1 MNSPAF
7 GPEGENMPFIIR
19 VHVRTRAHEEK
30 IEQVD
35 LETFN
40 VWVTATPTAN
50 EANEAV
56 IEVVADYFNTAPSNV
71 RIKSGMHGKHKFI
84 EIDKP
89 AI

>member
-1 MNSPAF
+1 
-7 GPEGENMPFIIR
+7 MPFIIR
-19 VHVRTRAHEEK
+19 VHVRTRAHVEK

-40 VWVTATPTAN
+40 VWVTATPTDN